1 MKAICYNGSIKIADI
16 TLPQIRLYA
25 DSAIS
30 RDVMPLFVPDIPACW
45 QAKICVAVRVHRL
58 GKNILPKFV
67 MRYVD
72 AIGAVAV
79 LLPSA
84 SPPAI
89 DGNVLEDSG
98 VMQIL
103 DGAVTTGTWH
113 EQNIGALNEL
123 IVDINGECRAFR
135 ASDLD
140 IANTVSLISRYATL
154 KTGDF
159 IILESTAS
167 IVPLSRNDVINVTL
181 ASSAA
186 LHIKVK

>member
-1 MKAICYNGSIKIADI
+1 MKAISYSGNIKMADI

-30 RDVMPLFVPDIPACW
+30 RDVMPLFIPDISASW
-45 QAKICVAVRVHRL
+45 HAKICVAVRVHRL

-72 AIGAVAV
+72 ALGAVAV
-79 LLPSA
+79 LVPSE
-84 SPPAI
+84 
-89 DGNVLEDSG
+89 DDVVLENSG

-113 EQNIGALNEL
+113 EENIGALSEL
-123 IVDINGECRAFR
+123 TVNINGKCRSFSATE
-135 ASDLD
+135 LD
-140 IANTVSLISRYATL
+140 IANTVSLVSRYATL

-167 IVPLSRNDVINVTL
+167 VFPLTRNNVIDVEL
-181 ASSAA
+181 ASSPA

>member
-1 MKAICYNGSIKIADI
+1 MKAICYNCSLKMAD
-16 TLPQIRLYA
+16 TPLPQIRLYA

-30 RDVMPLFVPDIPACW
+30 RDVMPLFIPDISACW

-84 SPPAI
+84 PTI
-89 DGNVLEDSG
+89 DGSVLESSG

-103 DGAVTTGTWH
+103 DGAVTTGIWC

-123 IVDINGECRAFR
+123 IVDINGECRAFS

-140 IANTVSLISRYATL
+140 IADTVSLISRYATL

-167 IVPLSRNDVINVTL
+167 VVPLTRNDVINVTL
-181 ASSAA
+181 GSSPA

>member
-1 MKAICYNGSIKIADI
+1 MKAICYNGLLKMAD
-16 TLPQIRLYA
+16 TSLPQIRLYA

-30 RDVMPLFVPDIPACW
+30 RDVMPLFIPDIPGCW

-84 SPPAI
+84 PAI
-89 DGNVLEDSG
+89 DGNVLESSG

-103 DGAVTTGTWH
+103 DGAITTGTWC

-123 IVDINGECRAFR
+123 IVDINGECRTFR

-140 IANTVSLISRYATL
+140 IASTVSLISRYATL

-167 IVPLSRNDVINVTL
+167 VFSLTRNDVINVTL
-181 ASSAA
+181 GSSPA
-186 LHIKVK
+186 LHIRVK

>member
-1 MKAICYNGSIKIADI
+1 MKAICYSGSIKTADF

-30 RDVMPLFVPDIPACW
+30 RDVMPLFIPDIPACR

-79 LLPSA
+79 LLPSD
-84 SPPAI
+84 SPAI
-89 DGNVLEDSG
+89 DGNVLESSG

-123 IVDINGECRAFR
+123 VVGINGECRTFR

-167 IVPLSRNDVINVTL
+167 VVRLTRNDVIDVTL
-181 ASSAA
+181 GSSSA